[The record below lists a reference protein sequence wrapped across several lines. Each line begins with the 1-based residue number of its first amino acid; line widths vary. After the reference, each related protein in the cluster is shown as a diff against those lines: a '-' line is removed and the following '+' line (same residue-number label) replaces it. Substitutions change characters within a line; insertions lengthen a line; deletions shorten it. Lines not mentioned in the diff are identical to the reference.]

1 MWLWTGFIWEDCYN
15 PLFPD
20 KDEDDHQFAQMALLT
35 SCDVVIDGPFK
46 MELSDRM
53 LKWRGSANQRVIDV
67 QKTLRQKKI
76 VLYEGEHY
84 E

>member
-1 MWLWTGFIWEDCYN
+1 
-15 PLFPD
+15 
-20 KDEDDHQFAQMALLT
+20 MALLT

-53 LKWRGSANQRVIDV
+53 LKWCGSANQRVIDV

-84 E
+84 EWKDRISLSQMREAPGQYYTGLSVKVAM